1 MQAACADIMRLA
13 AIFMIDEGLA
23 LCATV
28 HDAVLIEAPI
38 DRINADVEIAKSC
51 WRRAS
56 EIVLDGFGL
65 DADSKIVCYPEVYHD
80 DDGKEMWTRLLKI
93 LDELELV
100 PDEANNPQIQTP
112 GTEIIGEIRH
122 A

>member
-1 MQAACADIMRLA
+1 MV
-13 AIFMIDEGLA
+13 DEGLA

-38 DRINADVEIAKSC
+38 DRINLDVEAAKSC

-65 DADSKIVCYPEVYHD
+65 DADSKTVCYPDVYHD
-80 DDGKEMWTRLLKI
+80 GDGEEMWTRLLNI
-93 LDELELV
+93 LDELERVHPLPISSAGSV
-100 PDEANNPQIQTP
+100 PEGTGGRPPLQAVEE
-112 GTEIIGEIRH
+112 GTEP
-122 A
+122 